1 MTAAVG
7 VQPSAGRWR
16 AIAVNYAPGFVFVL
30 LLLLAWELAP
40 RMGFVDGDL
49 IPPLSEVIAGVP
61 DVISDPDFGSDAFQ
75 SFQRWIVG
83 LVAAVVVGVP
93 LGMMM
98 GRSKVVFTLVN
109 PLLSVAYA
117 TPKAALVVILVLWFG
132 VGLRSMGGVVF
143 LGALLPITTASYHGA
158 AGVDGNYLWAARA
171 LGTSRA
177 STFPKVVLPAA
188 LPQILSGVRVATSLS
203 ILTLLGA
210 EFLIRNRGI
219 GTYLFN
225 SMDLGLYSR
234 MWSVT
239 VLVSAAG
246 FLVDTLF
253 AWFVR
258 VGFPWIEGEV

>member
-1 MTAAVG
+1 MSQSPPVERSVRWKSLAA
-7 VQPSAGRWR
+7 A
-16 AIAVNYAPGFVFVL
+16 YAPGVVFVAFL
-30 LLLLAWELAP
+30 LLTWEMAP
-40 RMGFVDGDL
+40 RLGLVDRDL
-49 IPPLSEVIAGVP
+49 IPPMSEVLRGVP

-75 SFQRWIVG
+75 SFQRWFVG
-83 LVAAVVVGVP
+83 LLAAAIVGVP
-93 LGMMM
+93 LGILM
-98 GRSKVVFTLVN
+98 GRFRPVFTLVN

-132 VGLRSMGGVVF
+132 VGLWSMGGVVF

-171 LGTSRA
+171 LGTNRA
-177 STFPKVVLPAA
+177 RVLPQVVLPAA
-188 LPQILSGVRVATSLS
+188 LPQILSGLRVATSLS

-225 SMDLGLYSR
+225 SMDLGLYAR

-239 VLVSAAG
+239 AIVAAAG
-246 FLVDTLF
+246 FVLDSLF
-253 AWFVR
+253 AWTVR
-258 VGFPWIEGEV
+258 VSFPWIEGEV